1 MQSTPQWSRNEWVTR
16 KDFTRAVTVCKVDAE
31 TLLRQ
36 FEAFVEKDLSKKL
49 FSENEWQVFLTEK
62 YGKQHGNRWCL
73 ASKKFVATCST
84 KKKKY
89 VENKEKRSR
98 LDAILRHEN
107 DREDRRQE
115 RKRQERESDERVPPK
130 RTRCS

>member
-16 KDFTRAVTVCKVDAE
+16 KDFTRAVTVTKVDAE

-36 FEAFVEKDLSKKL
+36 FEEFVGKDLSKKL
-49 FSENEWQVFLTEK
+49 FSENDWQVFLTEK
-62 YGKQHGNRWCL
+62 YGKQHGNRWCS
-73 ASKKFVATCST
+73 ASKKFVKTCST

-98 LDAILRHEN
+98 LAAIVRYES

-115 RKRQERESDERVPPK
+115 RKRQERERPK
-130 RTRCS
+130 SQRILPWNP